1 MPVEQRIKKVFL
13 CFRKREILS
22 LLSLKKLGRKAKKQ
36 IIKIVQHKKALENAR
51 FTGFSRASDTFV
63 VMRLHSGLSCNLCRE
78 VVYFLL
84 DSFTGLE
91 TDELLNSHVS
101 AVFLCNLSHI
111 LGNSQIAVL
120 YVYLV

>member
-84 DSFTGLE
+84 DSFACLKTYK
-91 TDELLNSHVS
+91 LLNCHVCTVLFS
-101 AVFLCNLSHI
+101 NFFHI
-111 LGNSQIAVL
+111 LGNCQIAVL